1 MEKQIKVKAKDNSNQ
16 LIRSTLSYVG
26 RFSLFAVAVYI
37 GTKRR

>member
-1 MEKQIKVKAKDNSNQ
+1 MKVNAKDNTNQ
-16 LIRSTLSYVG
+16 LIRSILSYVG